1 MLRGIDP
8 ITFEIIRHK
17 LYRVVDE
24 AIIALENVSGSPITN
39 EGHDMMVSLYGP
51 DGELLI
57 GGVGFLHHLTSA
69 AQAVKHIIENF
80 SEDPG
85 IFEDDVFFL
94 NDSYTAALH
103 PPDVYM
109 ISPIHWNGKLTG
121 FVANFVHV
129 TDIGAIDPGGFCPN
143 ATECYQEGFVSKGIK
158 IVEKGKIRKDVLE
171 TILNVVRDP
180 GMTALDFRSQLAAN
194 HVAKERMQRL
204 YQDYGFEIVET
215 VGKILIEQSEQL
227 LRQRLSEM
235 PDGVWKARQYI
246 DMPNQIYQVELTA
259 TKQGDTLTYDF
270 TGTSKQ
276 ASLGINCCYWATLGG
291 MFAPIFPLLA
301 YDITWNEGVTR
312 PINLIAP
319 EGTIVNCQRPAPI
332 SIATVGAIQIVNNLS
347 TTVISKMMGAS
358 PKYKE
363 RATAVWHGSHAHVE
377 LHGLNQ
383 TGEYFISPL
392 TDTFAGAG
400 GARAFK
406 DGVDIG
412 GEIPNVVS
420 RWGNVETHE
429 MNLPILYLFR
439 RPVTDSGGPGK
450 FRGGVCHEF
459 AIMPHDSFD
468 GKLGTG
474 LCGKGLKS
482 PMSHGI
488 FGGYPG
494 SNVDLLIF
502 RESNGNELPPEF
514 FSMKGEKQNAQW
526 GIFDLEKND
535 ALYVRFMGG
544 GGYGDP
550 LKRDVNLVLEDILQG
565 MVSVTAAKDVFGV
578 VFDDKKQVVNIEATL
593 KQRDDL
599 RKSRLG
605 GKNVVVECRE
615 KVAVSGFPINESLQI
630 IKEKEKSYIQ
640 CTHCGNKLADATNSW
655 KDKVISRKSPLSQAG
670 PRRSVNN
677 SFFLREYFCP
687 GCAALLDTEVVGFP
701 MAFQTLKESV
711 YETPVYLESTGSRNG
726 SFYTLAFPQLKSPF
740 SNKKHFNKTD
750 ET

>member
-8 ITFEIIRHK
+8 VTFEIVRHK
-17 LYRVVDE
+17 LYGVVDE

-85 IFEDDVFFL
+85 IYEDDVFFL

-109 ISPIHWNGKLTG
+109 ISPIHWNGRLTG

-158 IVEKGKIRKDVLE
+158 IVEKGKVRKDIFE

-194 HVAKERMQRL
+194 HVAKERMHRL
-204 YQDYGFEIVET
+204 YQDYGFDTVET
-215 VGKILIEQSEQL
+215 IGKILIEQSEKL
-227 LRQRLSEM
+227 IRQRLSEL

-246 DMPNQIYQVELTA
+246 DMPDQIYQVELTA
-259 TKQGDTLTYDF
+259 TKEEDTLTYDF

-301 YDITWNEGVTR
+301 YDITWNDGVTKAFK
-312 PINLIAP
+312 LIAP

-358 PKYKE
+358 PKYQD

-383 TGEYFISPL
+383 TGEYFVSPL

-420 RWGNVETHE
+420 RWANVETHE
-429 MNLPILYLFR
+429 MSFPLIYLFR
-439 RPVTDSGGPGK
+439 RPVRDSGGPGK
-450 FRGGVCHEF
+450 FRGGVCHEY

-468 GKLGTG
+468 GKLGTV
-474 LCGKGLKS
+474 LFGKGLKS
-482 PMSHGI
+482 PMSQGV
-488 FGGYPG
+488 FGGNPG
-494 SNVDLLIF
+494 CNVDYIIF
-502 RESNGNELPPEF
+502 RDSNGQELPPDLPA
-514 FSMKGEKQNAQW
+514 MKGEEETAQW

-535 ALYVRFMGG
+535 TLYVRFMGG

-550 LKRDVNLVLEDILQG
+550 LARDVNQVLEDVLQG
-565 MVSVTAAKDVFGV
+565 LVSAKAAEEIFGV
-578 VFDDKKQVVNIEATL
+578 IFADQVQAVNIDATL
-593 KQRDDL
+593 KQREEL
-599 RKSRLG
+599 RKARLAG
-605 GKNVVVECRE
+605 RNLAAKTDE
-615 KVAVSGFPINESLQI
+615 KVAATGLPINVNLQMV
-630 IKEKEKSYIQ
+630 KEQEDYIQ
-640 CTHCGNKLADATNSW
+640 CTHCGSKVSGAEDLW
-655 KDKVISRKSPLSQAG
+655 KDKVVSRKSPLSQAG
-670 PRRSVNN
+670 PLRPVDNG
-677 SFFLREYFCP
+677 FFLREFFCP
-687 GCAALLDTEVVGFP
+687 SCAALLDTEVVFKDDP
-701 MAFQTLKESV
+701 PLYDKISKWPLELSLSESGQRLV
-711 YETPVYLESTGSRNG
+711 E
-726 SFYTLAFPQLKSPF
+726 
-740 SNKKHFNKTD
+740 
-750 ET
+750 